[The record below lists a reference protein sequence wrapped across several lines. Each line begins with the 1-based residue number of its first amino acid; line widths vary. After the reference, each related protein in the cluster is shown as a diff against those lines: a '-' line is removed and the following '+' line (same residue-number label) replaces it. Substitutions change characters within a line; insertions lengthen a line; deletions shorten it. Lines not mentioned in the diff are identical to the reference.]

1 MRNTVPGWRPWS
13 ASSFLFVL
21 PSILKTIEAT
31 SIKWLFANQ
40 FEEITW
46 NPDADSNSKANS
58 PWYSVLIHHY
68 PGHNSQN
75 ATVNSFHW
83 NVDKFV
89 RFFFLFLFL
98 FCFVLFFFMCV
109 VNFVNRMWVI
119 FQYIVPTDTPKSSH
133 VQQAI
138 VWTFFIVSHPL
149 FSPFT
154 LVSRFAGNPRLPRIV
169 RKASVMQATTT
180 LINIRYLFTFLT
192 PIHHCR
198 LLR

>member
-1 MRNTVPGWRPWS
+1 MRNTVPGWRPCS

-21 PSILKTIEAT
+21 PSILKTKEAT

-46 NPDADSNSKANS
+46 NRDADSNSKANS
-58 PWYSVLIHHY
+58 PWYSVLTHHY
-68 PGHNSQN
+68 LGHNSQN

-89 RFFFLFLFL
+89 RFFF
-98 FCFVLFFFMCV
+98 FMCV

-119 FQYIVPTDTPKSSH
+119 VQYIVPTEDTPKSSH

-154 LVSRFAGNPRLPRIV
+154 LVSRFAGKPRSPRMV

-180 LINIRYLFTFLT
+180 LINIRY
-192 PIHHCR
+192 CR